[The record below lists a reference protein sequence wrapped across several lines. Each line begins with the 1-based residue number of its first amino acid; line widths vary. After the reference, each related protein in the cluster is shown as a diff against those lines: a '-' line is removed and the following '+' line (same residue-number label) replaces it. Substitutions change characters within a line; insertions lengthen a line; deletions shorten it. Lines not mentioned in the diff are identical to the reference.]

1 MDLLNIE
8 YEKYNL
14 KNGLEVVLFRD
25 SSLPLVAS
33 NIWYKVGSAN
43 ERKGK
48 TGIAHLFEH
57 MMFQGSKNVPKEM
70 HFKYIQEAGGSL
82 NGSTSFDRTNYYE
95 KVPSN
100 FLELILWLESDRMGY
115 FIPALTQ
122 EKLDNQISVVRNE
135 RLERYDNQPYGLA
148 WELIISN
155 LYQNGHPYS
164 WPTIGFLQ
172 DITSYTI
179 EDVTE
184 FFKTYYS
191 PSNACLVIAGDFD
204 NSKTKELIEKYFGNI
219 STDKKV
225 NHLKNYRPYLNEN
238 VFLSREDNVQLERI
252 YLTWHSEKAYGEY
265 DAALDILSDILSGS
279 KSSRLYKN
287 LVFEKEV
294 AQDVTAYQFSG
305 KLSGFFTIIATAK
318 PGVKLD
324 LLKEEILKE
333 LNKLKSDGVTEKELI
348 KSKNGIKSSFI
359 YSMQNIDSLADQINS
374 YNFFLN
380 EPNSFNFDLK
390 RFEEVENDKLKSTV
404 EKYFSK
410 PFVELQ
416 IIPQS
421 GDEIKKANNL

>member
-1 MDLLNIE
+1 MDLLNID

-14 KNGLEVVLFRD
+14 KNGLEVILFQD
-25 SSLPLVAS
+25 SNLPLVAS

-48 TGIAHLFEH
+48 TGLAHLFEH
-57 MMFQGSKNVPKEM
+57 MMFQGSENVPKEM

-100 FLELILWLESDRMGY
+100 YLELILWLESDRMGY

-122 EKLDNQISVVRNE
+122 EKLDNQRSVVKNE

-155 LYQNGHPYS
+155 LYSSEHPYS
-164 WPTIGFLQ
+164 WPTIGFIQ
-172 DITSYTI
+172 DILNYNL

-191 PSNACLVIAGDFD
+191 PSNASLVIAGDFD
-204 NSKTKELIEKYFGNI
+204 NSKTKDLIEKYFGNI

-225 NHLKNYRPYLNEN
+225 SQPTKNNSELKNNI
-238 VFLSREDNVQLERI
+238 FLSHKDNVQLERI
-252 YLTWHSEKAYGEY
+252 YLTWHSDKAYSEY
-265 DAALDILSDILSGS
+265 DASLDVLSDILSGS

-287 LVFEKEV
+287 LVFEKEI

-305 KLSGFFTIIATAK
+305 KLTGFFTIIATAK
-318 PGVKLD
+318 PGVKLEI
-324 LLKEEILKE
+324 LKEEILKE
-333 LNKLKSDGVTEKELI
+333 LNNIRSNGVTEKELI
-348 KSKNGIKSSFI
+348 KSKNGIKSGFI
-359 YSMQNIDSLADQINS
+359 YSMQNLDSLADQINS
-374 YNFFLN
+374 YNFFLG

-390 RFEEVENDKLKSTV
+390 RFEEVTNEKLKSAI

-416 IIPQS
+416 IIPKS
-421 GDEIKKANNL
+421 DSIIKEGNNL